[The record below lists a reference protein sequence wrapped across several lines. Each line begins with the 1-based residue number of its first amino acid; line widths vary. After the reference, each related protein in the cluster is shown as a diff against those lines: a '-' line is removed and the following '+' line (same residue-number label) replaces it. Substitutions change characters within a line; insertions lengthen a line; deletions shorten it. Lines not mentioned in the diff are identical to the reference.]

1 VDAASVVDRRAY
13 AFERT
18 PLHVNPPNV
27 VLLPDERRRLIAEDL
42 KRNGSISVAALGSQF
57 GISHMTARRDLAE
70 LERQGIARRT
80 HGGAVLPGPSSEED
94 SFAQRLEVEIAAKE
108 RLAAAAVALL
118 ASGEAVFIDS
128 STTGYYV
135 ARRIVHERLRCSVLT
150 NSVPVMDLVCQH
162 DSPHTELIGIS
173 GALRK
178 LTRSFVGPQAVR
190 AVASHFADKAVLSVK
205 GVTPGGH
212 LTDPD
217 ALEAEVK
224 RTMVE
229 HARTPLLLVDGTKFE
244 RPALNAVVHVTDVG
258 RVLAAGVPAPLLA
271 PIERAGVAVD
281 RV

>member
-1 VDAASVVDRRAY
+1 MSPGEVDIV
-13 AFERT
+13 
-18 PLHVNPPNV
+18 
-27 VLLPDERRRLIAEDL
+27 PDERRRLIAEEL
-42 KRNGSISVAALGSQF
+42 KRNGSVSVAALGAHF
-57 GISHMTARRDLAE
+57 GISHMTARRDLSE

-94 SFAQRLEVEIAAKE
+94 AFTQRLEVEVAAKE
-108 RLAAAAVALL
+108 RLAVAAVSLI

-135 ARRIVHERLRCSVLT
+135 ARRIVLERLRCSVLT
-150 NSVPVMDLVCQH
+150 NSVPVMDLLCEH
-162 DSPHTELIGIS
+162 DSPHTELIGLS

-190 AVASHFADKAVLSVK
+190 AVASYFADKAILSVK
-205 GVTPGGH
+205 GVTRGGH

-224 RTMVE
+224 RSMVL

-258 RVLAAGVPAPLLA
+258 RVLAADVPPQLLV

>member
-1 VDAASVVDRRAY
+1 VSSGDVDI
-13 AFERT
+13 
-18 PLHVNPPNV
+18 
-27 VLLPDERRRLIAEDL
+27 LPDERRRLIAEQL
-42 KRNGSISVAALGSQF
+42 KRNGSVSVAALGAHF
-57 GISHMTARRDLAE
+57 GVSHMTARRDLSE

-94 SFAQRLEVEIAAKE
+94 AFGTRLEVEVAAKE
-108 RLAAAAVALL
+108 RLAEAAVSLL
-118 ASGEAVFIDS
+118 APGEAVFIDS

-135 ARRIVHERLRCSVLT
+135 ARRIVSERLRCSVLT
-150 NSVPVMDLVCQH
+150 NSVPVMELLCEY
-162 DSPHTELIGIS
+162 DSPHTELIGLS

-190 AVASHFADKAVLSVK
+190 AVASHFADKAILSVK

-224 RTMVE
+224 RSMVE

-244 RPALNAVVHVTDVG
+244 RPALNSVVHVTDVG
-258 RVLAAGVPAPLLA
+258 RVLAADVPPPLLV
-271 PIERAGVAVD
+271 PIERAGVTVD